1 MVTSKG
7 GILGHDDSG
16 GQDCSNRYLGDARD
30 ESSGHYNNIHAV
42 APVSGRTIH
51 SSYRGKFR
59 SFRC

>member
-30 ESSGHYNNIHAV
+30 ESSGHYNNIHAN
-42 APVSGRTIH
+42 PIRNGYLR
-51 SSYRGKFR
+51 
-59 SFRC
+59 